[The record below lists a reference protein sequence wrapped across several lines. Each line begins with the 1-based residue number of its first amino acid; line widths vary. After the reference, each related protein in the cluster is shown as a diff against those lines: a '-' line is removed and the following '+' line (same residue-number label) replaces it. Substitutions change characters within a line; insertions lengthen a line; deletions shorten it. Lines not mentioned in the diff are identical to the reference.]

1 MNALW
6 VRMLLPLVI
15 AGCAAD
21 PIERLRLADR
31 SYQLELTPL
40 TWLNQAG
47 YSCYPFAGTIALS
60 NEVLD
65 GELRH
70 QSGPLYLLEG
80 RALLAGALYQA
91 RLVNY
96 METVEL
102 TGQLTAAAGSGSW
115 YTAAGCR
122 GVWQATAIE

>member
-21 PIERLRLADR
+21 PIEQLRLADR

-40 TWLNQAG
+40 TW
-47 YSCYPFAGTIALS
+47 
-60 NEVLD
+60 
-65 GELRH
+65 
-70 QSGPLYLLEG
+70 
-80 RALLAGALYQA
+80 
-91 RLVNY
+91 
-96 METVEL
+96 
-102 TGQLTAAAGSGSW
+102 

-122 GVWQATAIE
+122 GVWQAAAIE